1 MSRHSDSCCACG
13 KWRLIKKIHPISSI
27 SGDNHFALDKKLHHS
42 VLTWLPFYK
51 QPCLRGPF
59 GFCDFTSRNS
69 KVPPKWMNDICIYL
83 YMQSRLSVTDVNT
96 YFPYGQVLKQKHIK
110 KKKSNHLCTIFF
122 VVVKNIWLFF
132 FSFPKTQIITLSPP
146 PIHIQKKTPHVTKFI
161 L

>member
-1 MSRHSDSCCACG
+1 MSRHSDSCCARG
-13 KWRLIKKIHPISSI
+13 KWRLFKKIHPFSSI
-27 SGDNHFALDKKLHHS
+27 SGGDHFAPDKKLHHS

-110 KKKSNHLCTIFF
+110 KKNLITC
-122 VVVKNIWLFF
+122 VQFF
-132 FSFPKTQIITLSPP
+132 FFCKEHLAFFFFFPKDTNHHIVTTTDTHTKKNSPRY
-146 PIHIQKKTPHVTKFI
+146 
-161 L
+161 